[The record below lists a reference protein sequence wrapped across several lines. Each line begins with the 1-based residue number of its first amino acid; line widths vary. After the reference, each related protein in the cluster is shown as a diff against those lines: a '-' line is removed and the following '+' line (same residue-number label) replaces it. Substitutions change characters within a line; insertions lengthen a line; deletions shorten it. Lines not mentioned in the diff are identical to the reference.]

1 ILLLIEGFALLIC
14 IKKTT
19 RGHGSLDGFAVDE
32 IKLLQAILE
41 VFLLRYKCAILLL
54 TDLKSEEKLQFT
66 HHGHFIFLR
75 HHLCKFFTDVRVSAT
90 KIISSIIFDKQRV
103 HHYMIE

>member
-1 ILLLIEGFALLIC
+1 MSGLDAQRYKSEPIIDRYFFLIEGFSLLIC

-32 IKLLQAILE
+32 IKLLQEILE
-41 VFLLRYKCAILLL
+41 VFFLRYKSAILLL

-75 HHLCKFFTDVRVSAT
+75 RHFCKLFA
-90 KIISSIIFDKQRV
+90 
-103 HHYMIE
+103 